1 MTISYYGDEA
11 RAPVPASG
19 PMTFLMLTNAVVAI
33 TVLFAW
39 TAVSLY
45 IVEPIAWA
53 TWMPVRRGTTFDDL
67 FEYPFVLLWLGP
79 ALGIAG
85 AWMSL
90 KFGKRALALTC
101 VSLPLGMMCLILGWY
116 YLAPPAYL

>member
-1 MTISYYGDEA
+1 
-11 RAPVPASG
+11 
-19 PMTFLMLTNAVVAI
+19 MLVNAVVAM

-53 TWMPVRRGTTFDDL
+53 TWMPVRRGSTFEDL
-67 FEYPFVLLWLGP
+67 FEYPFVLLWPGP

-85 AWMSL
+85 AWMAL

-101 VSLPLGMMCLILGWY
+101 VGLPLGLMCLIVAWY
-116 YLAPPAYL
+116 YMAPVAYL